1 LEIAPVSKPK
11 LTIEIRNGAFSGMS
25 LKTRVEEVVVKKNPF
40 LFLQEMGFI
49 FLHAHTLPL
58 G

>member
-1 LEIAPVSKPK
+1 MLHGRAKIENQHYKEVS
-11 LTIEIRNGAFSGMS
+11 
-25 LKTRVEEVVVKKNPF
+25 VKKTPF

-49 FLHAHTLPL
+49 FLHALTPPSRSKIYGTGEVGFLR